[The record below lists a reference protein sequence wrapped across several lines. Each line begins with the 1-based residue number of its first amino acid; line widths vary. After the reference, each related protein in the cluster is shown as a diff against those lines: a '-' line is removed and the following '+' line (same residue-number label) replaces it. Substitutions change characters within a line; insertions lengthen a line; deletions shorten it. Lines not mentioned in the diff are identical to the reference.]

1 MRPGQICSSALG
13 QVYILTFHGARVGD
27 TEGGV
32 GRRPDRGV
40 RARGRGDPLGGGA
53 PRRGGLP
60 EGIEIVFRR
69 LPPSFR
75 LLPGWLEGALPLP
88 SGPIYGSE
96 AIAVVGGREVPLGE
110 LLIVGMYDVA
120 SGQGVLLRDEEI
132 EPQVEGVRRA
142 ARALLAGALELR

>member
-1 MRPGQICSSALG
+1 MKH
-13 QVYILTFHGARVGD
+13 ILAIPRGMWVEVPIGEFEREA
-27 TEGGV
+27 EAILSEAE
-32 GRRPDRGV
+32 RRAGC
-40 RARGRGDPLGGGA
+40 
-53 PRRGGLP
+53 GLP
-60 EGIEIVFRR
+60 EGMEITFRR
-69 LPPSFR
+69 LPPGFR

-96 AIAVVGGREVPLGE
+96 AIAIVGGREVPLGE
-110 LLIVGMYDVA
+110 LLIVGMYDGA

>member
-1 MRPGQICSSALG
+1 MAVPRGAWVDVPIGEFEREAEA
-13 QVYILTFHGARVGD
+13 ILSEAER
-27 TEGGV
+27 
-32 GRRPDRGV
+32 
-40 RARGRGDPLGGGA
+40 RAREG
-53 PRRGGLP
+53 P
-60 EGIEIVFRR
+60 EGMEITFRR
-69 LPPSFR
+69 LPPGFR

-110 LLIVGMYDVA
+110 LLIVRMYDGA

-142 ARALLAGALELR
+142 ARALLAGALGLR

>member
-1 MRPGQICSSALG
+1 M
-13 QVYILTFHGARVGD
+13 
-27 TEGGV
+27 
-32 GRRPDRGV
+32 
-40 RARGRGDPLGGGA
+40 
-53 PRRGGLP
+53 
-60 EGIEIVFRR
+60 EITFRR
-69 LPPSFR
+69 LPPGFR
-75 LLPGWLEGALPLP
+75 LLPGRLEGALPLP

-110 LLIVGMYDVA
+110 LLIVGMYDGA

>member
-1 MRPGQICSSALG
+1 LAIPRGVWVDVPIGEFEREAHA
-13 QVYILTFHGARVGD
+13 ILSEAERRAG
-27 TEGGV
+27 GGV
-32 GRRPDRGV
+32 PK
-40 RARGRGDPLGGGA
+40 
-53 PRRGGLP
+53 
-60 EGIEIVFRR
+60 GIEITFRR
-69 LPPSFR
+69 LPPGFR
-75 LLPGWLEGALPLP
+75 LLPGRLEGALPLP

-110 LLIVGMYDVA
+110 LLIVGMYDGA